1 MYSASQC
8 TGLWILP
15 VELPALRPV
24 DFDLSS
30 PPQEC
35 RAARILVERV
45 SAGDER
51 TGDAS
56 RSLGSCT
63 RRETLNITLSL
74 EGKGKHVSNCS

>member
-1 MYSASQC
+1 MYSANQC

-45 SAGDER
+45 SAGDQR
-51 TGDAS
+51 TGDAL

-63 RRETLNITLSL
+63 RREMLTHNT
-74 EGKGKHVSNCS
+74 